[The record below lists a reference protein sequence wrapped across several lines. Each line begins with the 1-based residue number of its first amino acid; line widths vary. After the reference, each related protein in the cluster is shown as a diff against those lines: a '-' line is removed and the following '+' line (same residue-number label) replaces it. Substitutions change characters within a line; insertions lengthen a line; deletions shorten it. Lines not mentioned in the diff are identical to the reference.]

1 MRLILPCIAIL
12 IFSVNSFSQVGIGT
26 TTPKSDLHISKSS
39 VDGGSVQIDG
49 GIRLGGRNTTLG
61 SKGEIGQVLMSGG
74 PTGSAKWVTLGKTEG
89 YSTNCDVPNNIATI
103 NITLPDGSNGNE
115 VNVTSF
121 QMATA
126 LSSLPQGGIVLI
138 RTNAITIYNNVNTRL
153 TVQLPTATSVINK
166 PFVIAFDGPINSN
179 NLINHN
185 KTIEILVKATEDNSI
200 VYELGTVS
208 TNRKFFINEFP
219 DNNNLDYKISELEN
233 NSSDTQP
240 ILLMNSYTIT
250 AIDNKT
256 WTFTNRDCYIQNP
269 KS

>member
-1 MRLILPCIAIL
+1 ML
-12 IFSVNSFSQVGIGT
+12 IFTTTTFSQVGIGT
-26 TTPKSDLHISKSS
+26 VTPKSDLHISKSS
-39 VDGGSVQIDG
+39 VDGGSIQIDG
-49 GIRLGGRNTTLG
+49 GIRLGGRSTAVG
-61 SKGEIGQVLMSGG
+61 SKGKTGQVLMSGG

-89 YSTNCDVPNNIATI
+89 YTTNCGVPNSIATI

-126 LSSLPQGGIVLI
+126 LSSLPEGGIVLI
-138 RTNAITIYNNVNTRL
+138 RTTTSNIYNNVNTRL
-153 TVQLPTATSVINK
+153 TIQLPTANSVLNK
-166 PFVIAFDGPINSN
+166 PFVIAFDGPVNFNNS
-179 NLINHN
+179 IKHN
-185 KTIEILVKATEDNSI
+185 KTIEILVKATETNSF

-208 TNRKFFINEFP
+208 TNRKFFINKFP

-233 NSSDTQP
+233 NSGETQP

-256 WTFTNRDCYIQNP
+256 WSFTNRDCYIQNP